1 MNHLPLYKCHKQVR
15 AALIEHVDLK
25 NGTIELKT
33 THASILVS
41 AAWYAK
47 NQPKTGGYY
56 VVYEDGYT
64 SFSPATAFESGYTR
78 I

>member
-1 MNHLPLYKCHKQVR
+1 MIHLPLYQCHKHVR
-15 AALIEHVDLK
+15 ATKIEHIDVE

-33 THASILVS
+33 AHGPILVT
-41 AAWYAK
+41 AAWFAK

-64 SFSPATAFESGYTR
+64 SFSPAPAFESGYKL